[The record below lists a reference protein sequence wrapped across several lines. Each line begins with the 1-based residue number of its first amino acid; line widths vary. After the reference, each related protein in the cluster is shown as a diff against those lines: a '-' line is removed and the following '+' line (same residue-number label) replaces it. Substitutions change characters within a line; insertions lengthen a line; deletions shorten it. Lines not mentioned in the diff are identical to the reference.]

1 MELIQEN
8 KESLRGVR
16 SSNIELFRILSMLI
30 IVAHH
35 YVVNSGLWACIDAQS
50 NLHLQDYFLLFF
62 LAGVERQ
69 ESIALF

>member
-16 SSNIELFRILSMLI
+16 SSNIELFRILSMLV

-35 YVVNSGLWACIDAQS
+35 YVVNSGLWACIDARNTRGTITE
-50 NLHLQDYFLLFF
+50 NLQKKGFF
-62 LAGVERQ
+62 KIFA
-69 ESIALF
+69 